1 VHILSYESPVTR
13 EEDMSIETLTTT
25 LTRVRHLWRNSHP
38 DTIEILTGFISLW
51 YAFVLTLPTTRSG
64 PSWRYLFALW
74 ALSAALCKLI
84 GVVYE
89 LRAVR
94 LLGLA
99 LGAGFWLV
107 LASVF
112 ALAVKGGITWGG
124 FLLLSLAQGWAYWR
138 VYRP

>member
-1 VHILSYESPVTR
+1 
-13 EEDMSIETLTTT
+13 MSIETVTTAI
-25 LTRVRHLWRNSHP
+25 LRVRHLWRNSHP

-64 PSWRYLFALW
+64 PAWRYVFALW

-89 LRAVR
+89 LQAVR

-99 LGAGFWLV
+99 LGVGFWTV
-107 LASVF
+107 LAFVF

-124 FLLLSLAQGWAYWR
+124 FVLLALAQGWCWWR